1 MISFY
6 VSKLFLCWFSTK
18 ITVLTIFSLQVLTVV
33 QATLE
38 SKHQEMTGSDILYM
52 VGSASSTSTMVR
64 W

>member
-1 MISFY
+1 M
-6 VSKLFLCWFSTK
+6 T
-18 ITVLTIFSLQVLTVV
+18 ITSLQVLTVV

-52 VGSASSTSTMVR
+52 VGAGSSTGTMAR